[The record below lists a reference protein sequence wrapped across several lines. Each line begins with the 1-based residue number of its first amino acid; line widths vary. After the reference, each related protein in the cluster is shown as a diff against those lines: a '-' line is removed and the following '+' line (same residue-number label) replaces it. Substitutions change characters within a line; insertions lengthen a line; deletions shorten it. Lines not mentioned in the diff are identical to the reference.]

1 MARFPFSALG
11 SFGPLGSILNVLRE
25 VDVRPVRIAAETPFL
40 IAFVSSDVPFAEHL
54 AALMYRGDRPAD
66 VPPYRAAV
74 GVSLND
80 ATQISRANVVVIVAR
95 AEQQPDEALR
105 LKRALEASNVPL
117 LTCFVEESS
126 APPPAREAMSGHV
139 VTLPLANGVLDE
151 RVALERLTKAIRQLK
166 AIDDLALA
174 RHLPAFRESVVRAL
188 IEDVATANATYSLGS
203 GLLQINPATGLPI
216 AVADTVILTKNQAIM
231 AYKIALA
238 MGLPPDFHR
247 VMPQIVGVIG
257 GGLVFRQVA
266 RSVISLVPGLGI
278 VPKVAIAFAGTF
290 AIGEA
295 VYRWCRSGERLSEE
309 GLRAV
314 YALALQRGKALADSL
329 RRLTKTV
336 GGRRTQHRPSRST
349 AADEVSW
356 RDPAP
361 IKLPSASSGDGNA
374 PATAS
379 NGVVR
384 PLD

>member
-1 MARFPFSALG
+1 
-11 SFGPLGSILNVLRE
+11 
-25 VDVRPVRIAAETPFL
+25 
-40 IAFVSSDVPFAEHL
+40 
-54 AALMYRGDRPAD
+54 
-66 VPPYRAAV
+66 
-74 GVSLND
+74 
-80 ATQISRANVVVIVAR
+80 
-95 AEQQPDEALR
+95 
-105 LKRALEASNVPL
+105 
-117 LTCFVEESS
+117 
-126 APPPAREAMSGHV
+126 
-139 VTLPLANGVLDE
+139 
-151 RVALERLTKAIRQLK
+151 
-166 AIDDLALA
+166 
-174 RHLPAFRESVVRAL
+174 
-188 IEDVATANATYSLGS
+188 
-203 GLLQINPATGLPI
+203 
-216 AVADTVILTKNQAIM
+216 
-231 AYKIALA
+231 
-238 MGLPPDFHR
+238 

-329 RRLTKTV
+329 RRLSKTV

-349 AADEVSW
+349 AAEEASW
-356 RDPAP
+356 RDPVP
-361 IKLPSASSGDGNA
+361 IELPSASSGDGNA